1 MNWYEDEVVKLEQRS
16 AAIQNKN
23 GLLFYGSSSIRQWES
38 LDADFPGEHPINLGF
53 GGSTLAA
60 CVWFFERLVLP
71 YTPKGLVVYA
81 GDNDLGDG
89 RHPEEVCIFYQ
100 QLSTKT
106 RQYFGDI
113 PLIFISVK
121 PSIRRY
127 EIMDKI
133 RYTNTLISKVIS
145 KEQQRF
151 FVDIF
156 DPMLD
161 KDGHPVWDYFE
172 GDGLHL
178 SEKGYTLWKNILQQ
192 QLPLWLHP

>member
-1 MNWYEDEVVKLEQRS
+1 MNWYEEDVKKLEQQT
-16 AAIQNKN
+16 AARQHKE
-23 GLLFYGSSSIRQWES
+23 GLLFYGSSSIRQWEG
-38 LDADFPGEHPINLGF
+38 LAQDFPQWQPVNLGF

-60 CVWFFERLVLP
+60 CVWFFERILLP
-71 YTPKGLVVYA
+71 YRPQALVVYA

-100 QLSTKT
+100 QLSVKT
-106 RQYFGDI
+106 RQHFGDI
-113 PLIFISVK
+113 PLVFISVK

-133 RYTNTLISKVIS
+133 RYTNTLVSEVIAQ
-145 KEQQRF
+145 EQQRH
-151 FVDIF
+151 FVNIF
-156 DPMLD
+156 NSMLD

-178 SEKGYTLWKNILQQ
+178 SVKGYALWKNILQQ
-192 QLPLWLHP
+192 QLPLWL